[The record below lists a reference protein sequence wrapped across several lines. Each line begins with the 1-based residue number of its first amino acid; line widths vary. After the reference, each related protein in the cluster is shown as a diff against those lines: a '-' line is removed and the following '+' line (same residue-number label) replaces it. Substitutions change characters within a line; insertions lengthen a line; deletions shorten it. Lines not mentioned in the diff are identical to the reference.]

1 MSASA
6 LFGLSASL
14 PTLAASVALPGG
26 TAATLTG
33 GLLVL
38 CMGLWATA
46 LVAEI
51 VTAMLFFAAAML
63 FRLGAPSTVF
73 SGFASSA
80 FWLVLSGMVVGHAM
94 TRTGLG
100 ARLARSLAVH
110 LSGSYARFVAGI
122 VGLSFALAFV
132 MPSNL
137 GRIALLVPVVLALC
151 DGFGLT
157 AGRPGRTGAVLAVGL
172 ATPILSA
179 AILPANVPNLVMAGT
194 AEVQYGLHLAY
205 LPYLLLHAPVLALVK
220 GVLLVWLILRI
231 FPDRM
236 EPGAAETT
244 PPPRAP
250 LSPEERRLA
259 VILVAT
265 LGFWVTDSLHHIAPA
280 WVGLTA
286 AVICLMPRIGVLAPE
301 AFAAVNLRTCFYI
314 AALLGLVAL
323 VNETGLGA
331 RLGHALL
338 TVAPLEPGATAQNFA
353 VLTLVATLL
362 ALVVTANGAP
372 ALYTA
377 LAGEMSRASGLDLMS
392 VVMVQVV
399 GYSIL
404 FLPYQAPPI
413 VFASDLGR
421 VKLRDATKIT
431 MALGTVSLIVTAPL
445 DYLWW
450 QFLGQIR

>member
-1 MSASA
+1 MLAQAPTDGVLLGWLSGQAGGEAA
-6 LFGLSASL
+6 LLI
-14 PTLAASVALPGG
+14 
-26 TAATLTG
+26 TA

-46 LVAEI
+46 SVAEV

-80 FWLVLSGMVVGHAM
+80 FWLVLSGMVVGLAM

-100 ARLARSLAVH
+100 ARLARSLSGH
-110 LSGSYARFVAGI
+110 LGGSYPRLIAG
-122 VGLSFALAFV
+122 LTAFSFALAFV

-151 DGFGLT
+151 DAFGLA
-157 AGRPGRTGAVLAVGL
+157 AGRKGRAGAVLAVGI

-194 AEVQYGLHLAY
+194 AEVQHGLHLAY
-205 LPYLLLHAPVLALVK
+205 LPYLWLHAPVLAVVK
-220 GVLLVWLILRI
+220 GALLVWLTLRI
-231 FPDRM
+231 FPDRL
-236 EPGAAETT
+236 ETPGASL
-244 PPPRAP
+244 PPLPP
-250 LSPEERRLA
+250 LSGEERRLA
-259 VILVAT
+259 LILVGT
-265 LGFWVTDSLHHIAPA
+265 LALWVTDSLHHIAPA
-280 WVGLTA
+280 WVGLSA
-286 AVICLMPRIGVLAPE
+286 AVICLLPRVGVLRAE
-301 AFAAVNLRTCFYI
+301 AFGAVNLRTCFYI

-338 TVAPLEPGATAQNFA
+338 AVAPLEPDAPARNFG
-353 VLTLVATLL
+353 VLTLIASAL

-377 LAGEMSRASGLDLMS
+377 LASEMSRATGLDLMS

-399 GYSIL
+399 GYSTL

-421 VKLRDATKIT
+421 VSLADATRLT
-431 MALGTVSLIVTAPL
+431 LALGLASLIVVAPL

-450 QFLGQIR
+450 RILGQLP

>member
-1 MSASA
+1 MQAQA
-6 LFGLSASL
+6 PLDGFLNGW
-14 PTLAASVALPGG
+14 LAG
-26 TAATLTG
+26 LTG
-33 GLLVL
+33 GDAALLITAGLLVL

-46 LVAEI
+46 SVAEV

-80 FWLVLSGMVVGHAM
+80 FWLVLSGMVVGLAM

-100 ARLARSLAVH
+100 ARLARSLSGH
-110 LSGSYARFVAGI
+110 LGGSYPRLIAG
-122 VGLSFALAFV
+122 LTAFSFALAFV

-151 DGFGLT
+151 DAFGLA
-157 AGRPGRTGAVLAVGL
+157 AGRKGRTGAVLAVGV

-194 AEVQYGLHLAY
+194 AEVQHGLHLAY
-205 LPYLLLHAPVLALVK
+205 LPYLWLHAPVLALVK
-220 GVLLVWLILRI
+220 GGFLVWLTLRI
-231 FPDRM
+231 FPDRL
-236 EPGAAETT
+236 EAPAARL
-244 PPPRAP
+244 PPLPP
-250 LSPEERRLA
+250 LSGEERRLA
-259 VILVAT
+259 LILVGT
-265 LGFWVTDSLHHIAPA
+265 LALWVTDSLHHIAPA
-280 WVGLTA
+280 WVGLSA
-286 AVICLMPRIGVLAPE
+286 AVICLLPRIGVLRPE
-301 AFAAVNLRTCFYI
+301 AFGAVNLRTCFYI

-338 TVAPLEPGATAQNFA
+338 AVAPLEPDAPARNFG
-353 VLTLVATLL
+353 VLTLIASAL

-377 LAGEMSRASGLDLMS
+377 LASEMSRATGLDLMS

-399 GYSIL
+399 GYSTL

-421 VKLRDATKIT
+421 VALADATRLT
-431 MALGTVSLIVTAPL
+431 LALGLVSLIVVAPL

-450 QFLGQIR
+450 RILGQMP